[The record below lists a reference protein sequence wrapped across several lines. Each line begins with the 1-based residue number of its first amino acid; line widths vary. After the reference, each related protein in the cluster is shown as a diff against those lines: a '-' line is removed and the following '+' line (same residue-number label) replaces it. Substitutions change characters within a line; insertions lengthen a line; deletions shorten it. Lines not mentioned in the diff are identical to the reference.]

1 MSYTHGKQTIAL
13 IQLVAEI
20 KKTGRKPTVE
30 ELRLMDSWY
39 GWGSVADAFAPKS
52 DPGWKEIGAQITL
65 HLGELCGARGVNEA
79 RKAIV
84 TSYFTDN
91 LLSQAIWKLVR
102 GLGFTGGRVL
112 EAGCGTGS
120 FLATAP
126 ADLSLQRVGVERDP
140 FSALVAQMRLPDAE
154 IINDRLQKVAFA
166 RQSFDLAIGN
176 VPFANINVVDDEE
189 KVALSLHNYFL
200 LRELRALRKGGILAA
215 ISSRHTLDAQET
227 EQRLLLEKYGNFLGA
242 FRLPSGA
249 HKAAHTQVVT
259 DILVFQRRDPAEKA
273 ASKSWLG
280 LSTKVVEGLSL
291 NQHFEEYPWHI
302 VGRPESGRGMYGN
315 DELIIKQPRGDFPGL
330 LDQLVQ
336 EFLRDAAC
344 EQIAYVPRHDFSVID
359 EALVPRREDGY
370 LEGSYYLRDGQVIQI
385 VDGQI
390 KKVERYRDA
399 LKALVILRDA
409 ALALFEAEQ
418 DLDRSDASLRPLRAA
433 LNRAYQAYVEKHGAL
448 LQSKLIHGKDE
459 DGEQTLIRKLSGQ
472 ISAFRSDKHFATLV
486 GLVHWNDKKH
496 REEKADI
503 FFRRIHRKPEVRT
516 SAADPSEALAICLD
530 QVGRLDLDVIG
541 RLLSVDPA
549 AVPTL
554 LGAMAYEDPQ
564 RGQWVATDEY
574 ISGNVRIKLAQ
585 ARQAVEEHG
594 PRFQRNV
601 NILEPVV
608 PSDLSPED
616 IHASLGVTWVP
627 PTDIQ
632 QFCYDLTRI
641 ETTVGYESKTSTWG
655 VAPKAGS
662 NYGAAAT
669 STWGTARVNAIR
681 LVEAGLNRRT
691 PYVWDEQYDGTR
703 VKNQDESVAAQ
714 EKLAALQEKFSE
726 WVWEEP
732 ERAHRL
738 AARYNELFRS
748 EIPRQHDGAFL
759 TFPDMSAAW
768 VSKMYPW
775 QKNFIARMIAS
786 RSGLCGHPV
795 GAGKTMTM
803 IATAMTLRRLGSITR
818 AGIVVPNHLLE
829 QIASE
834 AKRLYPQARILMI
847 SRADL
852 TKEKKAIFAARIAAG
867 DYDLAVLTHSSL
879 YALGMHPETER
890 AFLEE
895 KVAVYRQALLDQ
907 LGGDETSLSKRTAKS
922 LEKQIERL
930 ELRQEQL
937 LKKSTTGV
945 TFEHLGLD
953 MLLIDEAHEYK
964 NLGLPS
970 NIEGFQVDPSRRA
983 IDLEMKLRWLEKRGK
998 GPFGAFFTATP
1009 LSNNMVEAYV
1019 VAWYL
1024 DQQRLLDYGLNS
1036 VDAFVANFIDISSE
1050 VEVSP
1055 DGSTF
1060 RMKSRPRS
1068 FFNIIDFLEMF
1079 AQFADIQSEEIL
1091 DDKRPRREDITVAV
1105 DATPEMLDLV
1115 ASLVKRADDLRSGK
1129 RTYHGGKQ
1137 DNMLRIV
1144 HEGRELAVSPRQVGI
1159 LTGPSPK
1166 VEAVAD
1172 KMVEVFQRWQR
1183 HSVKLPG
1190 EFNSL
1195 QIGFCDLGTPNPE
1208 KGDQVYGELK
1218 RALIE
1223 RGIPEHGIRYIHEAN
1238 NDAAKAELF
1247 TQCRNGEVA
1256 ILLGSTAKLGTGT
1269 NVQYR
1274 CAAIHLIAPPWRP
1287 SDVEQCIGRGHRP
1300 GNRFTG
1306 VQIYRYV
1313 VRKTFDA
1320 YMWQA
1325 LERKS
1330 HFIHQLMCGKVT
1342 GREIDAKGE
1351 IEMNYAEVKAAAT
1364 GDLLVLE
1371 QAKIDMEVARLQRLA
1386 KTFFS
1391 ARERD
1396 KKESRTARLG
1406 AEAARRAAQGV
1417 QAFATKVQQ
1426 CKYPGYRSP
1435 RGETL
1440 EDNQEIGKFLTQ
1452 QIFDFLM
1459 RGARDWQ
1466 QVGCWSDQN
1475 LYLAVSGDV
1484 NSLTVDVAVSNYY
1497 DEQLRITINPIWTGD
1512 GQQWRIAKAID
1523 DFCGK
1528 TSARYERLLND
1539 AATKEREAIQFEEQA
1554 QKAFSQAEVLTKQM
1568 GRKVALDRYTAAVAG
1583 NKSAAEIKALRVELL
1598 AGVDQESTLELEKS
1612 IAPAQPLVIMLVPE
1626 VEEPVQEEEV
1636 AMEENQAEETVAE
1649 QLALEVKTEVVAPV
1663 AQEQD
1668 RWVVVIDP
1676 RCYSIPEKTEEAAAV
1691 APIQVVPASETRHL
1705 QLVPA
1710 AAQAE
1715 PTEQAT
1721 AVKQPRK
1728 RTATIKQLQ
1737 LVPTAAQAAPEE
1749 QVVKKPRKRTATVKQ
1764 LQLVPAAEKAAP
1776 AGSKAQTPK
1785 KRTATK
1791 PAAKVKLTGTTGPVQ
1806 KAFTMIERVVSPI
1819 SVAAMTA
1826 VSLFGELLPEAS
1838 GAGETTRKRAPR
1850 RKKAP
1855 AMGTQLCLPGLE
1867 VAAAP
1872 MTTLEESALQTVDQH
1887 AQQPEQ
1893 PVAAAT
1899 PTSGI
1904 ILQFGKV
1911 PLGFATRRKKA
1922 SAGAGGTT
1930 KTQGATRKKKEA
1942 TTKMPQLVST
1952 LPLFEVAG

>member
-13 IQLVAEI
+13 IQLVSEI
-20 KKTGRKPTVE
+20 KKMGRKPTVE

-39 GWGSVADAFAPKS
+39 GWGSVAEAFAPKG
-52 DPGWKEIGAQITL
+52 DPAWKEIGAQITL

-84 TSYFTDN
+84 TSYFTDSI
-91 LLSQAIWKLVR
+91 LSQAIWNLIR

-126 ADLSLQRVGVERDP
+126 ADLPLQKVGVERDP
-140 FSALVAQMRLPDAE
+140 FSAWVAQLRLPDAE
-154 IINDRLQKVAFA
+154 IINERLQKVAFP

-176 VPFANINVVDDEE
+176 VPFADIDVIDDEE
-189 KVALSLHNYFL
+189 KVAFSLHNYFL
-200 LRELRALRKGGILAA
+200 LRELRALRPGGILAA
-215 ISSRHTLDAQET
+215 ISSRYTLDAQAVD
-227 EQRLLLEKYGNFLGA
+227 QRQFLEKYGNFLGA
-242 FRLPSGA
+242 FRLPGGA
-249 HKAAHTQVVT
+249 HKAAQTQVVT
-259 DILVFQRRDPAEKA
+259 DVLVFQRRDPAQSA

-291 NQHFEEYPWHI
+291 NQHFERYPHRI
-302 VGRPESGRGMYGN
+302 LGEPESGRGMYGN
-315 DELIIKQPRGDFPGL
+315 HELLIKRPGNL
-330 LDQLVQ
+330 SERLDLVVQ
-336 EFLRDAAC
+336 EFLAEAAR
-344 EQIAYVPRHDFSVID
+344 EQIAYIPRRDFSIID
-359 EALVPRREDGY
+359 ETLVPRREDGY
-370 LEGSYYLRDGQVIQI
+370 LEGSFYLRDGEVIQI

-418 DLDRSDASLRPLRAA
+418 DLDRPDASLRPLRAA
-433 LNRAYQAYVEKHGAL
+433 LNRAYEAYVAKHGFI

-459 DGEQTLIRKLSGQ
+459 DGEKTIIRKLPGQ
-472 ISAFRSDKHFATLV
+472 ISAFRSDKHFATVL
-486 GLVHWNDKKH
+486 GLVNYNDKKH
-496 REEKADI
+496 CEEKADI
-503 FFRRIHRKPEVRT
+503 FFRRIHRKPEMRT

-530 QVGRLDLDVIG
+530 QVGRLDLEVMG

-549 AVPTL
+549 SVPAL

-564 RGQWVATDEY
+564 SGQWVATDEY

-585 ARQAVEEHG
+585 ARKALEEHG

-601 NILEPVV
+601 DILEPVM
-608 PSDLSPED
+608 PSDLSPEE

-627 PTDIQ
+627 PLDIQ

-641 ETTVGYESKTSTWG
+641 ETTVSYEPKTSTWNIAVKTG
-655 VAPKAGS
+655 AS
-662 NYGAAAT
+662 YGAAAT
-669 STWGTARVNAIR
+669 STWGTARMNAIR

-691 PYVWDEQYDGTR
+691 PYVWDELIDSSR

-732 ERAHRL
+732 ERAKRL

-748 EIPRQHDGAFL
+748 EVPRQHNGAFL
-759 TFPDMSAAW
+759 TFPDMSPAW
-768 VSKMYPW
+768 VNKMYPW

-803 IATAMTLRRLGSITR
+803 IATAMTLRRLGLITR

-834 AKRLYPQARILMI
+834 TKRLYPQARILMI

-879 YALGMHPETER
+879 YALGMHPETEH

-895 KVAVYRQALLDQ
+895 KIAVYRQALLDQ

-922 LEKQIERL
+922 LEKRIERL

-964 NLGLPS
+964 NLGLSS
-970 NIEGFQVDPSRRA
+970 NIEGFQVEPSRRA
-983 IDLEMKLRWLEKRGK
+983 ADLEMKLRWLEKRGK

-1091 DDKRPRREDITVAV
+1091 DDKRPRREDITIAV
-1105 DATPEMLDLV
+1105 DATPEMLDMV
-1115 ASLVKRADDLRSGK
+1115 ESLVKRADDLRAGK
-1129 RTYHGGKQ
+1129 HTYHGGKE

-1172 KMVEVFQRWQR
+1172 TMAEVYQRWQR
-1183 HSVKLPG
+1183 HPVKLLG

-1218 RALIE
+1218 RALVE
-1223 RGIPEHGIRYIHEAN
+1223 RGIPEYGIRYIHDAN

-1287 SDVEQCIGRGHRP
+1287 ADVEQCIGRGHRP

-1342 GREIDAKGE
+1342 GREIDARGE
-1351 IEMNYAEVKAAAT
+1351 IEMNYAQVKAAAT

-1396 KKESRTARLG
+1396 KKEARAAQRG
-1406 AEAARRAAQGV
+1406 AEAARRAAQGI
-1417 QAFATKVQQ
+1417 QAFAAKVQQ
-1426 CKYPGYRSP
+1426 CKYPGYQSP

-1440 EDNQEIGKFLTQ
+1440 KDNQEIGKFLTQ

-1459 RGARDWQ
+1459 RGARGWQ
-1466 QVGCWSDQN
+1466 QVGRWSDQD
-1475 LYLAVSGDV
+1475 LYLAVSGDITT
-1484 NSLTVDVAVSNYY
+1484 LTVDVAVSNSY
-1497 DEQLRITINPIWTGD
+1497 DEQLRIPINPIWTGD

-1523 DFCGK
+1523 DFCSK
-1528 TSARYERLLND
+1528 TSIRYERLLND
-1539 AATKEREAIQFEEQA
+1539 AATRECEAIRFEEQA
-1554 QKAFSQAEVLTKQM
+1554 RKAFSQAEVLTKRM
-1568 GRKVALDRYTAAVAG
+1568 VRKVALDRYTAAVVA
-1583 NKSAAEIKALRVELL
+1583 NKPEAEIAVLRAELL
-1598 AGVDQESTLELEKS
+1598 AGVEKEDTLELEKS
-1612 IAPAQPLVIMLVPE
+1612 IAPAQPMEILLVPE
-1626 VEEPVQEEEV
+1626 VEEPVQEEE
-1636 AMEENQAEETVAE
+1636 AQQEELVAE
-1649 QLALEVKTEVVAPV
+1649 QLALEVKTDMVTPV
-1663 AQEQD
+1663 AQAQED

-1676 RCYSIPEKTEEAAAV
+1676 RCYAVPEETEDV
-1691 APIQVVPASETRHL
+1691 ATVARVQAVPAPAIKHL

-1710 AAQAE
+1710 AAQDTFAEESVAAE
-1715 PTEQAT
+1715 PKA
-1721 AVKQPRK
+1721 KQPGK
-1728 RTATIKQLQ
+1728 RTATLKQLQ
-1737 LVPTAAQAAPEE
+1737 LVPTVAQAAPAR
-1749 QVVKKPRKRTATVKQ
+1749 P
-1764 LQLVPAAEKAAP
+1764 
-1776 AGSKAQTPK
+1776 KAQTPK
-1785 KRTATK
+1785 KRTTSQ
-1791 PAAKVKLTGTTGPVQ
+1791 PAAKAKVGRPVAPVQ
-1806 KAFTMIERVVSPI
+1806 RAFAMIERAIAPI
-1819 SVAAMTA
+1819 PVAAVTA

-1838 GAGETTRKRAPR
+1838 SAEKTTRKRAPR

-1867 VAAAP
+1867 VASSPVDA
-1872 MTTLEESALQTVDQH
+1872 LEEPAPQAAT
-1887 AQQPEQ
+1887 AQQPDQ
-1893 PVAAAT
+1893 PVAVAPA
-1899 PTSGI
+1899 GI

-1911 PLGFATRRKKA
+1911 PLGFSIRRRKKG
-1922 SAGAGGTT
+1922 STEAGGTM
-1930 KTQGATRKKKEA
+1930 KEQGAIHKKKEA
-1942 TTKMPQLVST
+1942 TTKMPQLVLA
-1952 LPLFEVAG
+1952 LPLFEAVG

>member
-1 MSYTHGKQTIAL
+1 MSYLHGKQTIAL
-13 IQLVAEI
+13 IQLVTEI
-20 KKTGRKPTVE
+20 KKTGRKPTAE
-30 ELRLMDSWY
+30 EIALMDSWY

-52 DPGWKEIGAQITL
+52 DPGWKEIGAQIVM

-84 TSYFTDN
+84 TSYFTDS
-91 LLSQAIWKLVR
+91 LLSQAIWSLVK

-126 ADLSLQRVGVERDP
+126 ADLPLQKVGVERDP
-140 FSALVAQMRLPDAE
+140 FSALVAQLRLPDAE
-154 IINDRLQKVAFA
+154 IINDRLQKVAFP

-176 VPFANINVVDDEE
+176 VPFADIDVIDDEE

-200 LRELRALRKGGILAA
+200 LRELRALRPGGILAA
-215 ISSRHTLDAQET
+215 ISSRYTLDAQAT
-227 EQRLLLEKYGNFLGA
+227 DQRQLLEKYGNFLGA
-242 FRLPSGA
+242 LRLPSGA
-249 HKAAHTQVVT
+249 HKAAKTQVVT
-259 DILVFQRRDPAEKA
+259 DILLFQRRDPAHQV
-273 ASKSWLG
+273 ASKSWLE
-280 LSTKVVEGLSL
+280 LSTKVVEELSL
-291 NQHFEEYPWHI
+291 NQHFEQYPQHI
-302 VGRPESGRGMYGN
+302 LGVPESGRGMYGN
-315 DELIIKQPRGDFPGL
+315 NELIIKRPENLPER
-330 LDQLVQ
+330 LDQAVQ
-336 EFLRDAAC
+336 EFLEEAAR
-344 EQIAYVPRHDFSVID
+344 EQVAYVPHRDFSVID
-359 EALVPRREDGY
+359 ETLVPRRDDGY
-370 LEGSYYLRDGQVIQI
+370 LEGSFYLHDGQVIQI
-385 VDGQI
+385 VNGQI

-418 DLDRSDASLRPLRAA
+418 DLERPDASLRPLRAA
-433 LNRAYQAYVEKHGAL
+433 LNRAYDAYVAKFGLL
-448 LQSKLIHGKDE
+448 LQSKLTHGKDE
-459 DGEQTLIRKLSGQ
+459 DGEKTIMRRLSGQ
-472 ISAFRSDKHFATLV
+472 MSAFRSDKHFATLL

-530 QVGRLDLDVIG
+530 QVGRLDLEVIG
-541 RLLSVDPA
+541 RLLSVESA
-549 AVPTL
+549 AVPAL
-554 LGAMAYEDPQ
+554 LGEMAYEDPQ
-564 RGQWVATDEY
+564 SGQWVATDEY
-574 ISGNVRIKLAQ
+574 LSGNVRLKLAQ
-585 ARQAVEEHG
+585 ARQAVKERG

-601 NILEPVV
+601 DALEPVV
-608 PSDLSPED
+608 PSDLSPEE
-616 IHASLGVTWVP
+616 IHASLGVTWVAP
-627 PTDIQ
+627 ADIQ
-632 QFCYDLTRI
+632 QFCLDLTRI
-641 ETTVGYESKTSTWG
+641 ETTVSYEPRTSTWSIAVKPG
-655 VAPKAGS
+655 TA
-662 NYGAAAT
+662 YGAAAT
-669 STWGTARVNAIR
+669 STWGTARKNAIK
-681 LVEAGLNRRT
+681 LIEAGLNRQT
-691 PYVWDEQYDGTR
+691 PYVWDENFDGTR

-732 ERAHRL
+732 ERAKRL
-738 AARYNELFRS
+738 AARYNDLFRS
-748 EIPRQHDGAFL
+748 EVPRQHNGAFL
-759 TFPDMSAAW
+759 TFPDMSPAW
-768 VSKMYPW
+768 VHKMYPW
-775 QKNFIARMIAS
+775 QKNFIARLIAS

-803 IATAMTLRRLGSITR
+803 IATAMTLRRLGLITR

-834 AKRLYPQARILMI
+834 AKRLYSQARILMI

-895 KVAVYRQALLDQ
+895 KIAVYRQALLDQ
-907 LGGDETSLSKRTAKS
+907 LGGDDTSLSKRTAKS
-922 LEKQIERL
+922 LEKRITRL
-930 ELRQEQL
+930 EERQEQL

-970 NIEGFQVDPSRRA
+970 NIEGFQVEPSRRA
-983 IDLEMKLRWLEKRGK
+983 TDLEMKLRWLEKRGK

-1009 LSNNMVEAYV
+1009 LSNNMVEAFV

-1079 AQFADIQSEEIL
+1079 AQFADIQSEDIL
-1091 DDKRPRREDITVAV
+1091 DDKRPRREDITVAA
-1105 DATPEMLDLV
+1105 DATPEMLDVV
-1115 ASLVKRADDLRSGK
+1115 ASLVKRADDLRAGK
-1129 RTYHGGKQ
+1129 HTYHGNKE

-1172 KMVEVFQRWQR
+1172 KMAEVYQRWQR
-1183 HSVKLPG
+1183 HPVKLPG

-1223 RGIPEHGIRYIHEAN
+1223 RGIPEYGIRYIHEAT

-1287 SDVEQCIGRGHRP
+1287 ADVEQCIGRGHRP

-1330 HFIHQLMCGKVT
+1330 HFIHQLMSGKVT
-1342 GREIDAKGE
+1342 GREIDARGE
-1351 IEMNYAEVKAAAT
+1351 MELNYAEVKAAAT
-1364 GDLLVLE
+1364 GDPLILE
-1371 QAKIDMEVARLQRLA
+1371 QAATDMEVARLQRLA
-1386 KTFFS
+1386 KTFYS

-1396 KKESRTARLG
+1396 KKEAS
-1406 AEAARRAAQGV
+1406 AARRGAESARRFAQNV
-1417 QAFATKVQQ
+1417 QAFAEKIQQ
-1426 CKYPGYRSP
+1426 CKHPGYRSP
-1435 RGETL
+1435 RGVEMS
-1440 EDNQEIGKFLTQ
+1440 DHQEIGKLLTQ

-1459 RGARDWQ
+1459 RGARGWQ
-1466 QVGCWSDQN
+1466 QVGRWSDQD
-1475 LYLAVSGDV
+1475 LYLAVSGDITTLAV
-1484 NSLTVDVAVSNYY
+1484 EVAVGNSH
-1497 DEQLRITINPIWTGD
+1497 DEQLRVPVNPIWTGD

-1523 DFCGK
+1523 EFCSK
-1528 TSARYERLLND
+1528 TSARYERLLSE
-1539 AATKEREAIQFEEQA
+1539 AAAKEREAIQFEEQA
-1554 QKAFSQAEVLTKQM
+1554 QKAFSQAEALKKLM
-1568 GRKVALDRYTAAVAG
+1568 GRKVALDRYTAAVAA
-1583 NKSAAEIKALRVELL
+1583 NKPEEEIAALQAELL
-1598 AGVDQESTLELEKS
+1598 AGSEKEYSLELEKS
-1612 IAPAQPLVIMLVPE
+1612 IAPTQPMEILLVPE
-1626 VEEPVQEEEV
+1626 VEEPIQVEET
-1636 AMEENQAEETVAE
+1636 QAEEAVAE
-1649 QLALEVKTEVVAPV
+1649 QVAQEVKTEAVTPVAQTQEVWKIEIDPHCFAVEKAEKVMPVAPV
-1663 AQEQD
+1663 QA
-1668 RWVVVIDP
+1668 
-1676 RCYSIPEKTEEAAAV
+1676 
-1691 APIQVVPASETRHL
+1691 VPAPTTRRL

-1710 AAQAE
+1710 VE
-1715 PTEQAT
+1715 
-1721 AVKQPRK
+1721 
-1728 RTATIKQLQ
+1728 
-1737 LVPTAAQAAPEE
+1737 QAAPA
-1749 QVVKKPRKRTATVKQ
+1749 R
-1764 LQLVPAAEKAAP
+1764 
-1776 AGSKAQTPK
+1776 PK
-1785 KRTATK
+1785 KRTATR
-1791 PAAKVKLTGTTGPVQ
+1791 PAAKATTTSLVAPVQ
-1806 KAFTMIERVVSPI
+1806 RAFTMIEREVAPI
-1819 SVAAMTA
+1819 PVAAVTA

-1850 RKKAP
+1850 RKKVP
-1855 AMGTQLCLPGLE
+1855 AMGMQLCLPGLE
-1867 VAAAP
+1867 VAAPP
-1872 MTTLEESALQTVDQH
+1872 MATLEESAPQSANEY
-1887 AQQPEQ
+1887 AQQSKQ
-1893 PVAAAT
+1893 PVAT
-1899 PTSGI
+1899 VPVGI
-1904 ILQFGKV
+1904 MLQFGKV
-1911 PLGFATRRKKA
+1911 PLGFSTRRPKKG
-1922 SAGAGGTT
+1922 SAVTGGTM

-1942 TTKMPQLVST
+1942 TTMMPQVVSA
-1952 LPLFEVAG
+1952 LPLFEAAG

>member
-13 IQLVAEI
+13 IQLVAEL
-20 KKTGRKPTVE
+20 KKTGRKPTAD

-39 GWGSVADAFAPKS
+39 GWGSVADAFAPKD
-52 DPGWKEIGAQITL
+52 DPTWKEIGAQITL

-84 TSYFTDN
+84 TSYFTDS
-91 LLSQAIWKLVR
+91 LLSQAIWNLVR

-126 ADLSLQRVGVERDP
+126 TDLPLQRVGVERDP
-140 FSALVAQMRLPDAE
+140 FSALVAQIRLPDAE
-154 IINDRLQKVAFA
+154 IINDRLQKVAFP

-176 VPFANINVVDDEE
+176 VPFADIDVPDDEE

-200 LRELRALRKGGILAA
+200 LRELRALRPGGILAA
-215 ISSRHTLDAQET
+215 ISSRYTLDAQAV

-242 FRLPSGA
+242 LRLPSGA
-249 HKAAHTQVVT
+249 HKAAKTQVVT
-259 DILVFQRRDPAEKA
+259 DILVFQRRDPAQSA
-273 ASKSWLG
+273 TSKSWLG
-280 LSTKVVEGLSL
+280 LSTKVVEGLTL
-291 NQHFEEYPWHI
+291 NQHFEEYPQHI
-302 VGRPESGRGMYGN
+302 LGEPKSGRGMYGN
-315 DELIIKQPRGDFPGL
+315 DELLIKRPENLSER
-330 LDQLVQ
+330 LDQAVQ
-336 EFLRDAAC
+336 AFLMEAAR
-344 EQIAYVPRHDFSVID
+344 EQIAYVPRRDFSVID
-359 EALVPRREDGY
+359 ETLVPSREDGY
-370 LEGSYYLRDGQVIQI
+370 LEGSFYLRDGQVIQI
-385 VDGQI
+385 VNGQI

-418 DLDRSDASLRPLRAA
+418 DLDRPDASLRPLRAA
-433 LNRAYQAYVEKHGAL
+433 LNRAYEAYVAKHGPI

-459 DGEQTLIRKLSGQ
+459 DGEKTIIRKLPGQ
-472 ISAFRSDKHFATLV
+472 ISAFRSDKHFATVL
-486 GLVHWNDKKH
+486 GLVNYNDKKH

-503 FFRRIHRKPEVRT
+503 FFRRIHRRPEVRT
-516 SAADPSEALAICLD
+516 RAADPSEALAICLD
-530 QVGRLDLDVIG
+530 QVGRLDLEVIG
-541 RLLSVDPA
+541 RLLSVEPA

-564 RGQWVATDEY
+564 GGQWVAADEY
-574 ISGNVRIKLAQ
+574 ISGNVRLKLAQ
-585 ARQAVEEHG
+585 ARKAVEEYG

-601 NILEPVV
+601 DILEPVV
-608 PSDLSPED
+608 PSDLSPEE
-616 IHASLGVTWVP
+616 IHASLGVTWVAP
-627 PTDIQ
+627 ADIQ

-641 ETTVGYESKTSTWG
+641 ETTVSYESKTSTWS
-655 VAPKAGS
+655 VAAKTGTS
-662 NYGAAAT
+662 YGAAAT
-669 STWGTARVNAIR
+669 STWGTARINAIR

-691 PYVWDEQYDGTR
+691 PYVWDEQFDGTR

-726 WVWEEP
+726 WIWEEP
-732 ERAHRL
+732 ERAKRL

-748 EIPRQHDGAFL
+748 EVPRQHNGAFL
-759 TFPDMSAAW
+759 TFPDMSPAW
-768 VSKMYPW
+768 VNRMYPW

-803 IATAMTLRRLGSITR
+803 IATAMTLRRLGLITR

-895 KVAVYRQALLDQ
+895 KIAVYRQALLDQ

-922 LEKQIERL
+922 LEKRIERL

-937 LKKSTTGV
+937 LKKATTGV

-970 NIEGFQVDPSRRA
+970 NIEGFQVEPSRRA
-983 IDLEMKLRWLEKRGK
+983 TDLEMKLRWLEKRGK

-1105 DATPEMLDLV
+1105 DATPEMLDMV

-1129 RTYHGGKQ
+1129 HTYHGGKE

-1172 KMVEVFQRWQR
+1172 KMAEVFQRWQR
-1183 HSVKLPG
+1183 HPVKLPG

-1208 KGDQVYGELK
+1208 KGEQVYGELK

-1287 SDVEQCIGRGHRP
+1287 ADVEQCIGRGHRP

-1342 GREIDAKGE
+1342 GREIDARGE

-1371 QAKIDMEVARLQRLA
+1371 QAKIDMETARLQRLA

-1396 KKESRTARLG
+1396 KKEAIAARRG
-1406 AEAARRAAQGV
+1406 AEVARRAAQGV
-1417 QAFATKVQQ
+1417 QAFATKIQQ
-1426 CKYPGYRSP
+1426 CKNPGYRSP

-1440 EDNQEIGKFLTQ
+1440 EDNQEIGKLLTQ

-1459 RGARDWQ
+1459 RGARGWQ
-1466 QVGCWSDQN
+1466 QVGRWSDQD

-1484 NSLTVDVAVSNYY
+1484 TSLTVDVAVSNYF

-1523 DFCGK
+1523 DFCSK

-1554 QKAFSQAEVLTKQM
+1554 QKAFSQAEVLKKLM
-1568 GRKVALDRYTAAVAG
+1568 VRKMALDRYTAAVAA
-1583 NKSAAEIKALRVELL
+1583 NKPAAEIEALRAELL
-1598 AGVDQESTLELEKS
+1598 AGAEQEDTLELEKS
-1612 IAPAQPLVIMLVPE
+1612 IAPAQPMEILLVPE
-1626 VEEPVQEEEV
+1626 VEE
-1636 AMEENQAEETVAE
+1636 ENQPEEATAK
-1649 QLALEVKTEVVAPV
+1649 QLTPEVKTDVAALV
-1663 AQEQD
+1663 AQEISAQD
-1668 RWVVVIDP
+1668 VWTVVIDP
-1676 RCYSIPEKTEEAAAV
+1676 RCFAAPEEAAAV
-1691 APIQVVPASETRHL
+1691 VSVQAVPAPTIKHL

-1710 AAQAE
+1710 TAQDTPAEEAAAAE
-1715 PTEQAT
+1715 PKA
-1721 AVKQPRK
+1721 KQPRK
-1728 RTATIKQLQ
+1728 RAATVTQLQ
-1737 LVPTAAQAAPEE
+1737 LVPTAAQAAPA
-1749 QVVKKPRKRTATVKQ
+1749 KP
-1764 LQLVPAAEKAAP
+1764 
-1776 AGSKAQTPK
+1776 KAQTPK
-1785 KRTATK
+1785 KRTVSK
-1791 PAAKVKLTGTTGPVQ
+1791 PAAKANVSGPVAPVQ
-1806 KAFTMIERVVSPI
+1806 QAFAMMERVVVPI
-1819 SVAAMTA
+1819 PVAAVTA
-1826 VSLFGELLPEAS
+1826 VSLFGELLPEISSA
-1838 GAGETTRKRAPR
+1838 EKTTRKRAPR

-1867 VAAAP
+1867 IASAPVATMEETASQAA
-1872 MTTLEESALQTVDQH
+1872 T
-1887 AQQPEQ
+1887 AQQPDQ
-1893 PVAAAT
+1893 PATAQEGQHAGRWGDEGTGGGYPQEEGGDNEDAPIGLCPAA
-1899 PTSGI
+1899 
-1904 ILQFGKV
+1904 V
-1911 PLGFATRRKKA
+1911 
-1922 SAGAGGTT
+1922 
-1930 KTQGATRKKKEA
+1930 
-1942 TTKMPQLVST
+1942 
-1952 LPLFEVAG
+1952 

>member
-1 MSYTHGKQTIAL
+1 MSCIHGKQTIAL

-20 KKTGRKPTVE
+20 KKTGRKPTAE

-39 GWGSVADAFAPKS
+39 GWGSVADAFAPKN
-52 DPGWKEIGAQITL
+52 DPTWKEIGAQITL
-65 HLGELCGARGVNEA
+65 HLGELCGTRGVNEA
-79 RKAIV
+79 RTAIV
-84 TSYFTDN
+84 TSYFTDTM
-91 LLSQAIWKLVR
+91 LSQAIWSLVK

-126 ADLSLQRVGVERDP
+126 ADLPLQKVGVERDP
-140 FSALVAQMRLPDAE
+140 FSALVAQLRLPDAE
-154 IINDRLQKVAFA
+154 IINDRLQKVAFP

-176 VPFANINVVDDEE
+176 VPFADIDVVDDEE
-189 KVALSLHNYFL
+189 KAAFSLHTYFL
-200 LRELRALRKGGILAA
+200 LRELRALRPGGILAA
-215 ISSRHTLDAQET
+215 ISSRYTLDAQAT
-227 EQRLLLEKYGNFLGA
+227 DQRKLLEQYGNFLGA
-242 FRLPSGA
+242 LRLPSGA
-249 HKAAHTQVVT
+249 HKAAKTKVVT
-259 DILVFQRRDPAEKA
+259 DILIFQRRDPAHSA
-273 ASKSWLG
+273 SSKSWLG

-291 NQHFEEYPWHI
+291 NQHFEQYPQHI
-302 VGRPESGRGMYGN
+302 LGSPESGRGMYGN
-315 DELIIKQPRGDFPGL
+315 DELIIKRPENLPER
-330 LDQLVQ
+330 LDQAVQ
-336 EFLRDAAC
+336 EFLAEAAR
-344 EQIAYVPRHDFSVID
+344 EQIAYAPRRNLSVID
-359 EALVPRREDGY
+359 ETLVPRRDDGY
-370 LEGSYYLRDGQVIQI
+370 LEGSFYLRDGQAIQI
-385 VDGQI
+385 VNGQI

-399 LKALVILRDA
+399 IKALVILRDA

-418 DLDRSDASLRPLRAA
+418 DLDRPDASLRPLRAA
-433 LNRAYQAYVEKHGAL
+433 LNRAYEAYVANHGFI
-448 LQSKLIHGKDE
+448 LQSKLLHGKDE
-459 DGEQTLIRKLSGQ
+459 DGEKTIIRKLSGQ

-530 QVGRLDLDVIG
+530 QVGRLDLQVIG

-549 AVPTL
+549 NVPTL
-554 LGAMAYEDPQ
+554 LGEMAYENPQ
-564 RGQWVATDEY
+564 SGQWVAADEY
-574 ISGNVRIKLAQ
+574 LSGNVRVKLAQ
-585 ARQAVEEHG
+585 ARKAVQEHG

-601 NILEPVV
+601 DALEPVV

-616 IHASLGVTWVP
+616 IHASLGVTWVAP
-627 PTDIQ
+627 EDIV
-632 QFCYDLTRI
+632 QFCDDLTRV
-641 ETTVGYESKTSTWG
+641 ETTVNYEATTSTWS
-655 VAPKAGS
+655 VAVKTGTVS
-662 NYGAAAT
+662 GAAGT

-691 PYVWDEQYDGTR
+691 PYVWDELSDGSR
-703 VKNQDESVAAQ
+703 VKNQDESLAAQ

-732 ERAHRL
+732 ARAKRL

-748 EIPRQHDGAFL
+748 EVPRQHNGAFL
-759 TFPDMSAAW
+759 TFPDMSPAW

-803 IATAMTLRRLGSITR
+803 IATAMTLRRLGLITR

-895 KVAVYRQALLDQ
+895 KIAVYHQALLDQ
-907 LGGDETSLSKRTAKS
+907 LGGDETSLSKRNVKN
-922 LEKQIERL
+922 LEKRITRME
-930 ELRQEQL
+930 ERQEQL

-953 MLLIDEAHEYK
+953 MLLVDEAHEYK

-970 NIEGFQVDPSRRA
+970 NIEGFQVEPSRRA
-983 IDLEMKLRWLEKRGK
+983 TDLEMKLRWLEKRGK

-1019 VAWYL
+1019 VSWFL

-1068 FFNIIDFLEMF
+1068 FFNIIDFLKMF
-1079 AQFADIQSEEIL
+1079 AQFADIQSEDIL
-1091 DDKRPRREDITVAV
+1091 DDKRPRRQDITVAV
-1105 DATPEMLDLV
+1105 DATPEMLDAV
-1115 ASLVKRADDLRSGK
+1115 ADLVKRADDLRSGIHAYYGNK
-1129 RTYHGGKQ
+1129 E
-1137 DNMLRIV
+1137 DNMLRVV
-1144 HEGRELAVSPRQVGI
+1144 HEGRELALSPRQVGI

-1172 KMVEVFQRWQR
+1172 KMAEVFQHWQR
-1183 HSVKLPG
+1183 YPVKLPG

-1218 RALIE
+1218 RALVE
-1223 RGIPEHGIRYIHEAN
+1223 RGIPEYGIRYIHEAN

-1287 SDVEQCIGRGHRP
+1287 ADVEQCIGRGHRP

-1342 GREIDAKGE
+1342 GREIDAQGE
-1351 IEMNYAEVKAAAT
+1351 MELNYAEVKAAAT
-1364 GDLLVLE
+1364 GDPLILE
-1371 QAKIDMEVARLQRLA
+1371 QAATDMEVARLQRLA

-1396 KKESRTARLG
+1396 KKEASAARRG
-1406 AEAARRAAQGV
+1406 AESARRAAQHI
-1417 QAFATKVQQ
+1417 QAFAEKIQQ
-1426 CKYPGYRSP
+1426 CKHPGYRSP
-1435 RGETL
+1435 RGEEL
-1440 EDNQEIGKFLTQ
+1440 NGHPEIGKLLTQ
-1452 QIFDFLM
+1452 HIFDFLM

-1466 QVGCWSDQN
+1466 QVGRWSDQN
-1475 LYLAVSGDV
+1475 LYVAVGGEV
-1484 NSLTVDVAVSNYY
+1484 NSLTIDIAVGNVY
-1497 DEQLRITINPIWTGD
+1497 DEQLRVLIKPTWTGD

-1523 DFCGK
+1523 EFCSEA
-1528 TSARYERLLND
+1528 SARYERLLNQ
-1539 AATKEREAIQFEEQA
+1539 AAAWEREAIQFEEQA
-1554 QKAFSQAEVLTKQM
+1554 QKAFSQAEALKKVM
-1568 GRKVALDRYTAAVAG
+1568 GRKVTLDHYTAAVAA
-1583 NKSAAEIKALRVELL
+1583 NKPEEEVAALRAELL
-1598 AGVDQESTLELEKS
+1598 AGAEKEYTLELEKS
-1612 IAPAQPLVIMLVPE
+1612 IAPAQPLEIMLVPE

-1636 AMEENQAEETVAE
+1636 LQADTTAR
-1649 QLALEVKTEVVAPV
+1649 QLAQGVKAEAVAPV
-1663 AQEQD
+1663 AQVAQEQD
-1668 RWVVVIDP
+1668 MWKVVIDP
-1676 RCYSIPEKTEEAAAV
+1676 RCLAVSEETKNATVV
-1691 APIQVVPASETRHL
+1691 ASVQAVPAPTIRHL

-1710 AAQAE
+1710 A
-1715 PTEQAT
+1715 EQAT
-1721 AVKQPRK
+1721 PA
-1728 RTATIKQLQ
+1728 
-1737 LVPTAAQAAPEE
+1737 E
-1749 QVVKKPRKRTATVKQ
+1749 QVASAKPEVKLPRKRTATVKQ
-1764 LQLVPAAEKAAP
+1764 LQLVPAAAQAAP
-1776 AGSKAQTPK
+1776 TGPK

-1791 PAAKVKLTGTTGPVQ
+1791 PTAKPKLSGPVTPVQ
-1806 KAFTMIERVVSPI
+1806 RAFTVIERVVVPI
-1819 SVAAMTA
+1819 PVAAVTA
-1826 VSLFGELLPEAS
+1826 ASLFGELLPEAS
-1838 GAGETTRKRAPR
+1838 GTGETTRKRAPR
-1850 RKKAP
+1850 RKKVQ
-1855 AMGTQLCLPGLE
+1855 AMGMQLSLPGLE
-1867 VAAAP
+1867 VAEAP
-1872 MTTLEESALQTVDQH
+1872 MATLEEPAPQAANEH
-1887 AQQPEQ
+1887 AQQPDQ
-1893 PVAAAT
+1893 LVAAAE
-1899 PTSGI
+1899 PTTGI
-1904 ILQFGKV
+1904 MLQFGQV
-1911 PLGFATRRKKA
+1911 PLGFSRRRKKG
-1922 SAGAGGTT
+1922 SAVAGGTT
-1930 KTQGATRKKKEA
+1930 KTQGATRKKREA
-1942 TTKMPQLVST
+1942 TTKMPQLVSA
-1952 LPLFEVAG
+1952 LPLLEAVG